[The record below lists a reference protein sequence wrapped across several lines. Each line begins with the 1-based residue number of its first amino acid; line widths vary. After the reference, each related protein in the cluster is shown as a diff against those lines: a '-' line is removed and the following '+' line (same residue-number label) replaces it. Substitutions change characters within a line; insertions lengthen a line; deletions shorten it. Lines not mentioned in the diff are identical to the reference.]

1 MQRVLDFIKKEFKCD
16 GKLHSWQSGE
26 TANSWTVP
34 RSWTVKSFVLIGPN
48 GNVIA
53 TERDHPLVVCPFS
66 NSIDKVMPLDE
77 FKRHVIS
84 DPQRAD
90 DYIFTFAKCIAI
102 GRRWAISLPHKIL
115 EGLED
120 GQYRVK
126 IATKLEDA
134 PMPVLEYHIEG
145 AVSDTIC
152 LVAHFDHPGMVNDS
166 LSGCIALLQTVE
178 MLESL
183 LLKLGI
189 VTGFFWCLSILAV
202 LHGC

>member
-1 MQRVLDFIKKEFKCD
+1 M
-16 GKLHSWQSGE
+16 
-26 TANSWTVP
+26 P

-90 DYIFTFAKCIAI
+90 DYIFHFRQMYRHWEKE
-102 GRRWAISLPHKIL
+102 WAISLPHKIL

-152 LVAHFDHPGMVNDS
+152 LVAHFDHPGMVNDL

-178 MLESL
+178 MLEKSFAKTRYSYRL
-183 LLKLGI
+183 LLVPEHIGSVTWLLNNQNI
-189 VTGFFWCLSILAV
+189 VPNIRFTLSANMTAHDAPLCYV
-202 LHGC
+202 L